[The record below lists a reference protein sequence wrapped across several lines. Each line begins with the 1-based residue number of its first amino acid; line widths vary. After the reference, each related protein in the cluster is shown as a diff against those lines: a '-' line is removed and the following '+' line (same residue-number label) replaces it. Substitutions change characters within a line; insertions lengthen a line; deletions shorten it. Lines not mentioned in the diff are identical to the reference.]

1 MSISYNLLHNIHV
14 QVVLWTWEDIP
25 LDTRFLNMLKCTD
38 TGMPN
43 HRAGG
48 GGWKTTQQAPSLTV
62 DHFYVVLFSAFKQT
76 HYTCMWLYMSD

>member
-48 GGWKTTQQAPSLTV
+48 KKTP
-62 DHFYVVLFSAFKQT
+62 
-76 HYTCMWLYMSD
+76 